1 MNKKQLLFSGLA
13 MALATAG
20 FAQDSTKKGPTLSG
34 SVDAY
39 YRFDFAGKGNNKT
52 SFTNSNNS
60 FELGMATLK
69 VDHSIGKVSA
79 TADLGFGRRAQ
90 EFSYNDGK
98 GWLFD
103 PATGARLT
111 GNEISTLAA
120 VKQLYITYA
129 PSSKV
134 KFTMG
139 KFATHIGYE
148 LVDAV
153 ANRNYS
159 MSYGFSYGPFFHTGL
174 KADISLGGKTA
185 FMIGVAN
192 PTDFSTTTSS
202 GKVAIAQL
210 STASNNDKFKAYLNY
225 QGGTNNVDPL
235 LPYTLS
241 QFDLVLMGVIS
252 DKFAINYD
260 GTIQSRKV
268 AGTSNSWSSN
278 AIYLNFDPSS
288 KFGLT
293 LRGEY
298 VSDTKNVV
306 GIGTSIFIPTL
317 SANFKIDNL
326 TIIPEFRLD
335 NAKDNAFLKSDGAAT
350 KSASQFILAATYKF

>member
-1 MNKKQLLFSGLA
+1 MFKKTLISAFA
-13 MALATAG
+13 MAAIVAAS
-20 FAQDSTKKGPTLSG
+20 AQDSTKKGPTLSG

-69 VDHSIGKVSA
+69 LDHTIGKVSA
-79 TADLGFGRRAQ
+79 TADLGFGRRAA
-90 EFSYNDGK
+90 EFSYNDGS
-98 GWLFD
+98 GL
-103 PATGARLT
+103 AYLGVNN
-111 GNEISTLAA
+111 GNQISSLAA
-120 VKQLYITYA
+120 VKQLFITYA

-134 KFTMG
+134 KFTLG
-139 KFATHIGYE
+139 KFATHIGFE

-185 FMIGVAN
+185 LMIGVAN

-202 GKVAIAQL
+202 GKMVIAQL
-210 STASNNDKFKAYLNY
+210 SSASSNDKFKAYLNY

-235 LPYTLS
+235 APYTLS
-241 QFDLVLMGVIS
+241 QVDLVLMGVIS

-268 AGTSNSWSSN
+268 NGVSNSWSSN
-278 AIYLNFDPSS
+278 AIYLNFDPTN

-317 SANFKIDNL
+317 SANIKIDNL

-335 NAKDNAFLKSDGAAT
+335 NAKDNAFIKSDGAAT
-350 KSASQFILAATYKF
+350 KSASQFILAATYKL